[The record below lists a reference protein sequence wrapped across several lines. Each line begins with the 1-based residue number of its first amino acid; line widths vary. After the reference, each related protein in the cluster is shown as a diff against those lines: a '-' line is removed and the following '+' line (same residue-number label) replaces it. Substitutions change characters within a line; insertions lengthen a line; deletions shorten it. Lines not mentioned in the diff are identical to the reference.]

1 MCSTKLTGQGSHS
14 SGAVLE
20 NSLDHVPCGHCSQ
33 ATLSFACLYR
43 PGLQNTGVLVAS
55 VLHSYPPGQSLHFA
69 LGKQKSVRKL
79 NQQTLG
85 KYSITFQKRT
95 HTSQVNKEFASP
107 SLFVLHKI
115 CEFQIQSES
124 HLHQN
129 FKWGGRGEGDY
140 NNFFFFFFTRARLA
154 SAMNYSQGKNAPLG
168 MGRFL
173 FGCLLLPNSRSL
185 PHKAGE

>member
-115 CEFQIQSES
+115 CEFQIQSEC
-124 HLHQN
+124 HLHKN
-129 FKWGGRGEGDY
+129 FKGGEGLQQH
-140 NNFFFFFFTRARLA
+140 FFFYPGEAGVGNELL
-154 SAMNYSQGKNAPLG
+154 SGQKCPLG
-168 MGRFL
+168 HGAL
-173 FGCLLLPNSRSL
+173 PLWLLAASQQ
-185 PHKAGE
+185 